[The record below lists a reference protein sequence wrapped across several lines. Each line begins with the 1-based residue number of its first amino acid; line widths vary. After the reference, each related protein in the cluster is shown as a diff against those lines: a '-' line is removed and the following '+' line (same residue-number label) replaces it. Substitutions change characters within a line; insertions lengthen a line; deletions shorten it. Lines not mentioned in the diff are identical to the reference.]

1 MNFKYIII
9 AIIFL
14 LSYNF
19 LVAHNHTIIG
29 KIESNNG
36 ENSPIPGAT
45 VRIENTALRTISNSK
60 GEFKLK
66 HIPDGKFNL
75 IISAVGFKT
84 QNFSIEFEHTEGD
97 DIKEFNISMEEVAI
111 STPDLVVTATR
122 SEKIYEDTPVKLSV
136 VSQSILKSTT
146 SLNIKEGLSFQPGLR
161 VENTCQN
168 CGVSQIRINGLEGHY
183 TQVLI
188 DSRPIFSALNG
199 VYGLEQIPSIMIDRI
214 EVVRGGGS
222 SLYGSS
228 AIAGIVNVITK
239 DPSINYFSGSYIQS
253 FTDGKTPDNTFQM
266 NASLVNDNQDIGVY
280 FYGLNRNRKEW
291 DANGDGFCE
300 IPKLDLTTFGVKA
313 FYKPTYKTK
322 FSGEY
327 NIIND
332 DRRGGNKLN
341 LPEHEA
347 DITEAARHKTHIIQL
362 SSETFFT
369 TYDKFSI
376 YASGQ
381 FTERKSYYGAEQNP
395 DAYGNTKNRTAV
407 AGLQYSHISDN
418 FIYGQ
423 HIFTIGYEF
432 RNDNIEDEALGYDRI
447 IKQDVVENG
456 IFLQDDWS
464 LTENVSLIFG
474 GRFDKHNLIDKFIFS
489 PRANVLYKIVDN
501 LSVRANFSTGFRSPQ
516 AFDEDL
522 HITIVNGGGQVIRLA
537 NNLKEE
543 RSYTY
548 GASFDWFS
556 DSKSF
561 PFAVSFDF
569 FSTMLRD
576 AFVLEE
582 TGTDDKGNMIM
593 ERRNGRDANINGFTL
608 ELQSNVKSI
617 LAFKT
622 GFTYQNSKYDEPF
635 VWSSGDEKTASQS
648 TDKLLRAPDL
658 YGYFTFTLNP
668 FEDIGIDISGVYTGK
683 MYVPHYK
690 TAALETG
697 EEIIIDELVF
707 TDPFFELNLKA
718 TYKLNQIPSIEIFAG
733 VQNLLNS
740 FQTDFDIGVTRDA
753 GFVYGPSRP
762 TTVLMGMKIEL

>member
-1 MNFKYIII
+1 MNFKYLII
-9 AIIFL
+9 AIIFV

-19 LVAHNHTIIG
+19 SVAHNHTLIG
-29 KIESNNG
+29 KIECNNG
-36 ENSPIPGAT
+36 ENRPIPGAT
-45 VRIENTALRTISNSK
+45 IRIENTTLGTIANSK

-75 IISAVGFKT
+75 IITAVGFKT
-84 QNFSIEFEHTEGD
+84 QIFPLEFEHTEGD
-97 DIKEFNISMEEVAI
+97 DIKEFNISMEEIAI

-122 SEKIYEDTPVKLSV
+122 SEKIYEDSPVKLSV
-136 VSQSILKSTT
+136 VSQSVLKSTT

-161 VENTCQN
+161 IENTCQN

-228 AIAGIVNVITK
+228 AIAGVVNIITK
-239 DPSINYFSGSYIQS
+239 DPSINYYSGSYIQS

-280 FYGLNRNRKEW
+280 IFGLNRNRTEW
-291 DANGDGFCE
+291 DANGDGFTE
-300 IPKLDLTTFGVKA
+300 VPKLDLTTFGLKA
-313 FYKPTYKTK
+313 FYKPTYKTR
-322 FSGEY
+322 FSAEY

-347 DITEAARHKTHIIQL
+347 DITEAARHKTHIVQL
-362 SSETFFT
+362 TSETFFT
-369 TYDKFSI
+369 TYDKLSI

-381 FTERKSYYGAEQNP
+381 FTERKTYYGAERNP

-407 AGLQYSHISDN
+407 AGLQYTHISDN

-464 LTENVSLIFG
+464 ITEKFSLIFG

-489 PRANVLYKIVDN
+489 PRANVLYKFLDN
-501 LSVRANFSTGFRSPQ
+501 LSIRGNFSTGFRSPQ

-537 NNLKEE
+537 KDLKEE

-548 GASFDWFS
+548 GASVDWFS
-556 DSKSF
+556 DTKSF
-561 PFAVSFDF
+561 PLAISFDF
-569 FSTMLRD
+569 FSTKLSD

-582 TGTDDKGNMIM
+582 TGLDEKGNMIM
-593 ERRNGRDANINGFTL
+593 ERRNGSGANINGFTL
-608 ELQSNVKSI
+608 ELQSNIKNI

-622 GFTYQNSKYDEPF
+622 GFTYQSSKYDEPF
-635 VWSSGDEKTASQS
+635 VWSSGDENTASQS
-648 TDKLLRAPDL
+648 TDKLLRTPDL

-668 FEDIGIDISGVYTGK
+668 FENVGLDISGVYTGQ
-683 MYVPHYK
+683 MYVPHYI
-690 TAALETG
+690 TEELDTG
-697 EEIIIDELVF
+697 EELTRDELVH

-718 TYKLNQIPSIEIFAG
+718 TYRLNKIPNIEIFAG

-740 FQTDFDIGVTRDA
+740 FQTDFDKGVKRDA
-753 GFVYGPSRP
+753 GFIYGPSRP
-762 TTVLMGMKIEL
+762 ITLLMGMKVEL

>member
-1 MNFKYIII
+1 MNFKYLII
-9 AIIFL
+9 AIIFV
-14 LSYNF
+14 LSYNIS
-19 LVAHNHTIIG
+19 VAHNHTLIG
-29 KIESNNG
+29 KIECNNG
-36 ENSPIPGAT
+36 ENKPIPGAT
-45 VRIENTALRTISNSK
+45 VRIENTTLGTIANSK

-75 IISAVGFKT
+75 IITAVGFKT
-84 QNFSIEFEHTEGD
+84 QIFPLEFEHTEGD
-97 DIKEFNISMEEVAI
+97 DIKEFNISMEEIAI

-122 SEKIYEDTPVKLSV
+122 SEKIYEDSPVKLSV
-136 VSQSILKSTT
+136 VSQSVLKSTT

-161 VENTCQN
+161 IENTCQN

-228 AIAGIVNVITK
+228 AIAGVVNIITK
-239 DPSINYFSGSYIQS
+239 DPSINYYSGSYIQS

-280 FYGLNRNRKEW
+280 IFGLNRNRTEW
-291 DANGDGFCE
+291 DANGDGFTE
-300 IPKLDLTTFGVKA
+300 VPKLDLTTFGLKA
-313 FYKPTYKTK
+313 FYKPTYKTR
-322 FSGEY
+322 FSAEY

-332 DRRGGNKLN
+332 ERRGGNKLN

-347 DITEAARHKTHIIQL
+347 DITEAARHKTHIVQL
-362 SSETFFT
+362 TSETFFT
-369 TYDKFSI
+369 TYDKLSI

-381 FTERKSYYGAEQNP
+381 FTERKTYYGAERNP

-407 AGLQYSHISDN
+407 AGLQYTHISDN

-423 HIFTIGYEF
+423 HIFTIGYEL

-456 IFLQDDWS
+456 VFLQDDWS
-464 LTENVSLIFG
+464 ITEKFSLIFG

-489 PRANVLYKIVDN
+489 PRANVLYKIWDN
-501 LSVRANFSTGFRSPQ
+501 FSMRGNFSTGFRSPQ

-537 NNLKEE
+537 KDLKEE

-548 GASFDWFS
+548 GASVDWFS
-556 DSKSF
+556 DAKSF
-561 PFAVSFDF
+561 PLAISFDF
-569 FSTMLRD
+569 FSTKLSD

-582 TGTDDKGNMIM
+582 TGLDEKGNMIM
-593 ERRNGRDANINGFTL
+593 ERRNGSGANINGFTL
-608 ELQSNVKSI
+608 ELQSNIKNI

-622 GFTYQNSKYDEPF
+622 GFTYQSSKYDEPF

-648 TDKLLRAPDL
+648 TDKLLRTPDL

-668 FEDIGIDISGVYTGK
+668 FENVGLDISGVYTGQ
-683 MYVPHYK
+683 MYVPHYI
-690 TAALETG
+690 TEELETG
-697 EEIIIDELVF
+697 EELTRDELVH

-718 TYKLNQIPSIEIFAG
+718 TYRLNQIPNIEIFAG
-733 VQNLLNS
+733 VQNVLNS
-740 FQTDFDIGVTRDA
+740 FQTDFDMGVKRDA
-753 GFVYGPSRP
+753 GFIYGPSRP
-762 TTVLMGMKIEL
+762 ITLLMGMKVEL

>member
-9 AIIFL
+9 AIIFV

-19 LVAHNHTIIG
+19 SVAHNHTLIG
-29 KIESNNG
+29 KIECNNG
-36 ENSPIPGAT
+36 ENKPIPGAT
-45 VRIENTALRTISNSK
+45 IRIENTTLGTIANTK

-84 QNFSIEFEHTEGD
+84 QTFSIEFEHTEGD
-97 DIKEFNISMEEVAI
+97 DIKEFNISMEEIAI

-136 VSQSILKSTT
+136 VSQSVLKSTN

-161 VENTCQN
+161 IENTCQN

-228 AIAGIVNVITK
+228 AIAGVVNIITK
-239 DPSINYFSGSYIQS
+239 DPSINYYSGSYIQS

-266 NASLVNDNQDIGVY
+266 NASLVNENQDIGVY
-280 FYGLNRNRKEW
+280 IFGLNRNRTEW
-291 DANGDGFCE
+291 DANGDGFTE
-300 IPKLDLTTFGVKA
+300 VPKLDLTTFGLKA
-313 FYKPTYKTK
+313 FYKPTYKTR
-322 FSGEY
+322 FSAEY

-347 DITEAARHKTHIIQL
+347 DITEAARHKTHIVQL
-362 SSETFFT
+362 TSETFFT
-369 TYDKFSI
+369 TYDKLSI
-376 YASGQ
+376 YTSGQ
-381 FTERKSYYGAEQNP
+381 FTERKTYYGAERNP

-407 AGLQYSHISDN
+407 AGLQYTHISDN

-447 IKQDVVENG
+447 IKQDVDENG

-464 LTENVSLIFG
+464 ITEKFSLIFG

-489 PRANVLYKIVDN
+489 PRANVLYKILDN
-501 LSVRANFSTGFRSPQ
+501 LSMRGNFSTGFRSPQ

-537 NNLKEE
+537 KDLKEE

-548 GASFDWFS
+548 GVSVDWFS
-556 DSKSF
+556 DTKSF
-561 PFAVSFDF
+561 PLAVSFDF
-569 FSTMLRD
+569 FSTKLSD

-582 TGTDDKGNMIM
+582 TGLDEKGNMIM
-593 ERRNGRDANINGFTL
+593 ERRNGNGANINGFTL
-608 ELQSNVKSI
+608 ELQSNIKNI

-622 GFTYQNSKYDEPF
+622 GFTYQSSKYDEPF
-635 VWSSGDEKTASQS
+635 VWSSGDENTASQS
-648 TDKLLRAPDL
+648 TDKLLRTPDL

-668 FEDIGIDISGVYTGK
+668 FENVGLDISGVYTGQ
-683 MYVPHYK
+683 MYVPHYI
-690 TAALETG
+690 TEELDTG
-697 EEIIIDELVF
+697 EELTRDELVH
-707 TDPFFELNLKA
+707 TDPFFELNIKA
-718 TYKLNQIPSIEIFAG
+718 TYILNQIPNIEIFAG

-740 FQTDFDIGVTRDA
+740 FQTDFDKGVKRDA
-753 GFVYGPSRP
+753 GFIYGPSRP
-762 TTVLMGMKIEL
+762 ITLLMGMKVEL

>member
-9 AIIFL
+9 AIIFV

-19 LVAHNHTIIG
+19 SVAHNHTLIG
-29 KIESNNG
+29 KIECNNG
-36 ENSPIPGAT
+36 ENKPIPGAT
-45 VRIENTALRTISNSK
+45 IRIENTTLGTIANTK

-84 QNFSIEFEHTEGD
+84 QTFSIEFEHTEGD
-97 DIKEFNISMEEVAI
+97 DIKEFNISMEEIAI

-136 VSQSILKSTT
+136 VSQSVLKSTN

-161 VENTCQN
+161 IENTCQN

-228 AIAGIVNVITK
+228 AIAGVVNIITK
-239 DPSINYFSGSYIQS
+239 DPSINYYSGSYIQS

-266 NASLVNDNQDIGVY
+266 NASLVNENQDIGVY
-280 FYGLNRNRKEW
+280 IFGLNRNRTEW
-291 DANGDGFCE
+291 DANGDGFTE
-300 IPKLDLTTFGVKA
+300 VPKLDLTTFGLKA
-313 FYKPTYKTK
+313 FYKPTYKTR
-322 FSGEY
+322 FSAEY

-347 DITEAARHKTHIIQL
+347 DITEAARHKTHIVQL
-362 SSETFFT
+362 TSETFFT
-369 TYDKFSI
+369 TYDKLSI
-376 YASGQ
+376 YTSGQ
-381 FTERKSYYGAEQNP
+381 FTERKTYYGAERNP

-407 AGLQYSHISDN
+407 AGLQYTHISDN

-447 IKQDVVENG
+447 IKQDVDENG

-464 LTENVSLIFG
+464 ITEKFSLIFG

-489 PRANVLYKIVDN
+489 PRANVLYKILDN
-501 LSVRANFSTGFRSPQ
+501 LSMRGNFSTGFRSPQ

-537 NNLKEE
+537 KDLKEE

-548 GASFDWFS
+548 GVSVDWFS
-556 DSKSF
+556 DTKSF
-561 PFAVSFDF
+561 PLAVSFDF
-569 FSTMLRD
+569 FSTKLSD

-582 TGTDDKGNMIM
+582 TGLDEKGNMIM
-593 ERRNGRDANINGFTL
+593 ERRNGNGANINGFTL
-608 ELQSNVKSI
+608 ELQSNIKNI

-622 GFTYQNSKYDEPF
+622 GFTFQSSKYDEPF
-635 VWSSGDEKTASQS
+635 VWSSGDENTASQS
-648 TDKLLRAPDL
+648 TDKLLRTPDL

-668 FEDIGIDISGVYTGK
+668 FENVGLDISGVYTGQ
-683 MYVPHYK
+683 MYVPHYI
-690 TAALETG
+690 TEELDTG
-697 EEIIIDELVF
+697 EELTRDELVH

-718 TYKLNQIPSIEIFAG
+718 TYILNQIPNIEIFAG

-740 FQTDFDIGVTRDA
+740 FQTDFDKGVKRDA
-753 GFVYGPSRP
+753 GFIYGPSRP
-762 TTVLMGMKIEL
+762 ITLLMGMKVEL

>member
-9 AIIFL
+9 AIIFV

-19 LVAHNHTIIG
+19 SVAHNHTLIG
-29 KIESNNG
+29 KIECNNG
-36 ENSPIPGAT
+36 ENKPIPGAT
-45 VRIENTALRTISNSK
+45 IRIENTTLGTIANTK

-84 QNFSIEFEHTEGD
+84 QTFSIEFEHTEGD
-97 DIKEFNISMEEVAI
+97 DIKEFNISMEEIAI

-136 VSQSILKSTT
+136 VSQSVLKSTN

-161 VENTCQN
+161 IENTCQN

-228 AIAGIVNVITK
+228 AIAGVVNIITK
-239 DPSINYFSGSYIQS
+239 DPSINYYSGSYIQS

-266 NASLVNDNQDIGVY
+266 NASLVNENQDIGVY
-280 FYGLNRNRKEW
+280 IFGLNRNRTEW
-291 DANGDGFCE
+291 DANGDGFTE
-300 IPKLDLTTFGVKA
+300 VPKLDLTTFGLKA
-313 FYKPTYKTK
+313 FYKPTYKTR
-322 FSGEY
+322 FSAEY

-347 DITEAARHKTHIIQL
+347 DITEAARHKTHIVQL
-362 SSETFFT
+362 TSETFFT
-369 TYDKFSI
+369 TYDKLSI
-376 YASGQ
+376 YTSGQ
-381 FTERKSYYGAEQNP
+381 FTERKTYYGAERNP

-407 AGLQYSHISDN
+407 AGLQYTHISDN

-447 IKQDVVENG
+447 IKQDVDENG

-464 LTENVSLIFG
+464 ITEKFSLIFG

-489 PRANVLYKIVDN
+489 PRANVLYKILDN
-501 LSVRANFSTGFRSPQ
+501 LSMRGNFSTGFRSPQ

-537 NNLKEE
+537 KDLKEE

-548 GASFDWFS
+548 GVSVDWFS
-556 DSKSF
+556 DTKSF
-561 PFAVSFDF
+561 PLAVSFDF
-569 FSTMLRD
+569 FSTKLSD

-582 TGTDDKGNMIM
+582 TGLDEKGNMIM
-593 ERRNGRDANINGFTL
+593 ERRNGNGANINGFTL
-608 ELQSNVKSI
+608 ELQSNIKNI

-622 GFTYQNSKYDEPF
+622 GFTYQSSKYDEPF
-635 VWSSGDEKTASQS
+635 VWSSGDENTASQS
-648 TDKLLRAPDL
+648 TDKLLRTPDL

-668 FEDIGIDISGVYTGK
+668 FENVGLDISGVYTGQ
-683 MYVPHYK
+683 MYVPHYI
-690 TAALETG
+690 TEELDTG
-697 EEIIIDELVF
+697 EELTRDELVH

-718 TYKLNQIPSIEIFAG
+718 TYILNQIPNIEIFAG

-740 FQTDFDIGVTRDA
+740 FQTDFDKGVKRDA
-753 GFVYGPSRP
+753 GFIYGPSRP
-762 TTVLMGMKIEL
+762 ITLLMGMKVEL